1 MTERDGLAI
10 VGIDCLFP
18 EANGVEA
25 FWQNVLARHCS
36 IQMLGERH
44 LPEHLRSKVESR
56 LSAVMPKLD
65 VKSQQFRLPPTITRN
80 FDVRVLQMLE
90 IVRRLFAEHTNLKK
104 ESLLSLLCS
113 QKMMPREQASTSLE
127 RRLQVMSFFEE
138 MKAMQGLDAETA
150 DDIRGQFAEL
160 YDQSFPHPGFE
171 GFLAESSSL
180 MTSIIP
186 KTFDFG
192 GGHIAMDA
200 TCASVIT
207 ALQIAWDA
215 IHCGHNDAA
224 VIVAM
229 SPEAVPSRFV
239 HYAQIGIFTRDA
251 VMPFDENA
259 SGSALG
265 EGIGVMLVR
274 RLKDAEAAGDKIH
287 GVIRGIGV
295 SSDGVGSGFVA
306 PKQDGQV
313 RAMRAAYAMSGVDPK
328 LIRMVEAHATGAPK
342 GDITELESMREI
354 FGSPEDC
361 PDKIVTGSVK
371 GNVGHMLEA
380 SGMASIFKVC
390 SALKDGILPPTIYR
404 TLRPELLDGSTRFE
418 LLSEPKP
425 WPQNDVRRF
434 AAASSFG
441 FGGVNAHIILEAHP
455 STAKDLPLAQTTF
468 SFSSP
473 TEAPVTTD
481 LITAPSTGSSIAASD
496 YVMLS
501 NAEVEAGVL
510 EIIANCTG
518 YEVGELQLDHDLDA
532 DLGVDSI
539 KHMEVLLSVGEKFKV
554 QAEEGDQITDYPT
567 IGKLVE
573 LAQTRQNTS
582 TGEPSGMMAEL
593 MAGLQS
599 GDLPPEA
606 AERLTQ
612 MGIAAPTVEVNTV
625 DVPAVAAV
633 VEAPK
638 ALETPVALVET
649 VSAPVVPAPANDYVM
664 LSNAEV
670 EAGVLEIIANCT
682 GYEVGELQ
690 LDHDLDADLGVDSI
704 KHMEVLLSVGEKFKV
719 QAEEGDQITDYPTI
733 GKLVELAQ
741 TRQNTSTGEPSG
753 MMAEL
758 MAGLQSGDLPP
769 EAAERLTQ
777 MGIAAPT
784 VEVTTVDVPA
794 VAAVIEAPKV
804 LEAKVELPIV
814 KEAPKPVVAETLATP
829 VVEASVPAPQLPV
842 TNEVGNESLA
852 LVQKAVATL
861 RNYEPHWVHPHLSL
875 VGDLG
880 LSETEMA
887 SIRQQLGLKSANIKD
902 LTIQAMAQEIG
913 GVPVSKLSEPA
924 AVASPEPSA
933 SKSMEDWVL
942 VVGKATTDA
951 VGLAKAIHKALKI
964 SKNASLKVDMP
975 SGTRS
980 FALVVDRQAS
990 LETLQARLEQSGGK
1004 TSVLQSLWWGEV
1016 GAKSPGAMAW
1026 LFPGSG
1032 SLYAGFLEDL
1042 ASIDPAAQ
1050 RVVDTAKAEYKK
1062 LVNQELHFEPDTD
1075 PLRQR
1080 PATVTASA
1088 AMARTLQSFGLTPD
1102 FVAGHS
1108 VGELTACY
1116 LAGAIDLPELMRL
1129 TTAPF
1134 KGLSALPNGAMAA
1147 ILGPEATTLQIVSKF
1162 AGRVVVSNRNSAQQL
1177 VVSGKEIDIVAFC
1190 EEAKALNLKPV
1201 RLEVQTAY
1209 HSPLL
1214 GDAHKQYREA
1224 LQTAKFQMP
1233 KLPVISGL
1241 SGDQLPFST
1250 IDPAQT
1256 RAMLDCAF
1264 IAPVN
1269 HVSQLRRLQEMGA
1282 KVYVDMGPTDRLSRL
1297 AKETLDPSATVLSAN
1312 RTKRN
1317 GRLAFLETL
1326 AQLHVLG
1333 YEIKAE
1339 LPVEAPAPVA
1349 VLAATAVRSS
1359 VVATVPAPT
1368 NGKMASPTNGNGNGH
1383 SKVTAQTAV
1392 ATPVRPAQ
1400 TASQPTPPLPN
1411 GNGKTAVTAKVS
1423 KPALDLLNH
1432 RPSLLEPIAVVGMGA
1447 LMPDANNVEEFW
1459 QNLISGHDAIR
1470 ELPQDLNVRWKL
1482 STFYNADPRVP
1493 DKTYSKIGAFVP
1505 NFAFKPI
1512 EFKITPKTS
1521 IHMDRS
1527 QKMALLCT
1535 REAFKDSGY
1544 NERTFDRKRVRVII
1558 GTSVPEWHDL
1568 AAPRLFFDTVAEA
1581 FQRSEVFALLPKETQ
1596 TKILEQARDD
1606 INSGIPACCEDSMP
1620 GGLPNI
1626 VAGRVAFC
1634 FDIQGGNVIVDA
1646 ACAASLA
1653 ALDNAVKA
1661 LRMGEID
1668 MVIVGGSD
1676 SAMSAGSYVGFCK
1689 TFALSAKGSF
1699 PFDSRADGFVMGEGS
1714 GIMLLKRLGDAERDE
1729 DKIHAVIRGIGSSS
1743 DGRGRGITAPS
1754 IDGQVLAME
1763 RAYADAGVD
1772 PKTIGFME
1780 AHGTSTPLGDSTE
1793 FASLVKFFGEEKLDR
1808 PIYVGS
1814 VKSMIGHLKTAA
1826 GVAGLMKAVLAVQ
1839 RAQIPP
1845 TLHFETPNPK
1855 INLEKSPFTINTQ
1868 TMVWEKTSAR
1878 PLRAAVNSFGFG
1890 GTNFHVI
1897 VEAYDRD
1904 FYHSEAFENELRQTR
1919 CYQDFYANLPLVEG
1933 SEQIA
1938 ETVAK
1943 TNGSAVHETPAK
1955 TNGQAV
1961 ATPGRTNGSS
1971 APVKPI
1977 EDLAT
1982 ALRDT
1987 ARSLAVVGS
1996 QVVPGD
2002 ASLANFMAD
2011 GSLRGWVG
2019 ALNPQDLGSESFRTE
2034 HGVKYNYVAGA
2045 MAAGIGSAEI
2055 VVDMAKAGMLGF
2067 FGSGGVPL
2075 EKVEKTIVDIKKR
2088 LVDHPKAAFG
2098 FNLLHNPIEAG
2109 VEDRTIDMYLEHG
2122 VTKVSASA
2130 YLRLMPTVVRY
2141 RAKGMMR
2148 RPDGSIFAP
2157 NSVFAKVSSLDVAG
2171 QFMAPPPLGVLKAL
2185 VAAGKLTSEE
2195 AEIAAQLPV
2204 ASDITAEADS
2214 GGHTDRRALPV
2225 LLPQM
2230 LRLRDEIAERHGYA
2244 QKGIAL
2250 RIGAAGGIGDPIS
2263 ARAAFAFGA
2272 DYILTG
2278 TINQTS
2284 PQSGTS
2290 DLAREMLT
2298 KATMSDVVMAP
2309 AADMFEMGVQVQILK
2324 RGSFYPQRAKK
2335 LYEIYKTFDSL
2346 ATIAPEERV
2355 KLERDIFRQP
2365 LDEVWA
2371 NTASYWEKRDPKQL
2385 EKALKDGKHQM
2396 ALTFRAYLGLSSR
2409 WAQTGQ
2415 VDRKSDYQIWC
2426 GPSMGSFNSWVAGT
2440 WLEPLENRDVA
2451 IMGKA
2456 LMYGAAVLTRAAR
2469 LAQFGIAVPSLSEL
2483 SRPAAREFL
2492 LGL

>member
-10 VGIDCLFP
+10 IGMDCLFP

-150 DDIRGQFAEL
+150 DHIRGQFAEL

-295 SSDGVGSGFVA
+295 SSDGAGSGFVA

-313 RAMRAAYAMSGVDPK
+313 RAMRAAYAMSDVDPK

-342 GDITELESMREI
+342 GDITELESMREV
-354 FGSPEDC
+354 FGSPEEC
-361 PDKIVTGSVK
+361 PEKIVTGSVK

-404 TLRPELLDGSTRFE
+404 TLRSELLDGSTRFE
-418 LLSEPKP
+418 LLDEPKP
-425 WPQNDVRRF
+425 WPKDDVRRF

-455 STAKDLPLAQTTF
+455 STAKGLPLAQF
-468 SFSSP
+468 SLSSK

-481 LITAPSTGSSIAASD
+481 LITTSSTGSSVATSD

-567 IGKLVE
+567 IEKLVELAQTRQNTPTGEPSGMMAELMAGLQSGDLPPEAAERLSQMGIAAPVAEVKTVDVPAVAIVAEAPKDVEMQIALPTATAEVMVSAPANDYVMLCDAEVEAGVLEIIANCTGYEVDELQLDHDLDADLGVDSIKHMEVLLSVGERFKVQAEEGDQITDYPTIEKLVE

-606 AERLTQ
+606 AERLSQ
-612 MGIAAPTVEVNTV
+612 MGIAAPVAEVKTV
-625 DVPAVAAV
+625 DVPAIAV
-633 VEAPK
+633 VAEAPK
-638 ALETPVALVET
+638 AV
-649 VSAPVVPAPANDYVM
+649 
-664 LSNAEV
+664 
-670 EAGVLEIIANCT
+670 
-682 GYEVGELQ
+682 
-690 LDHDLDADLGVDSI
+690 
-704 KHMEVLLSVGEKFKV
+704 
-719 QAEEGDQITDYPTI
+719 
-733 GKLVELAQ
+733 
-741 TRQNTSTGEPSG
+741 
-753 MMAEL
+753 
-758 MAGLQSGDLPP
+758 
-769 EAAERLTQ
+769 
-777 MGIAAPT
+777 
-784 VEVTTVDVPA
+784 
-794 VAAVIEAPKV
+794 
-804 LEAKVELPIV
+804 EAKVETPQPDIT
-814 KEAPKPVVAETLATP
+814 KPKSVQEGSPV
-829 VVEASVPAPQLPV
+829 S
-842 TNEVGNESLA
+842 ESLA
-852 LVQKAVATL
+852 LVQKAVAAL
-861 RNYEPHWVHPHLSL
+861 RNYEPHWVHPHLFL
-875 VGDLG
+875 VADLG

-887 SIRQQLGLKSANIKD
+887 NLCQQLGLKVSSMKD
-902 LTIQAMAQEIG
+902 LTIQAMAQEISG
-913 GVPVSKLSEPA
+913 ASAPKLST
-924 AVASPEPSA
+924 PETSA
-933 SKSMEDWVL
+933 SIEDWVL
-942 VVGKATTDA
+942 VVGKATTTNM
-951 VGLAKAIHKALKI
+951 GELAKVIQKALKT
-964 SKNASLKVDMP
+964 SKGASLKVEIP
-975 SGTRS
+975 NGTLP
-980 FALVVDRQAS
+980 FALVVDRQIS
-990 LETLQARLEQSGGK
+990 FETLQARLEQSQGK
-1004 TSVLQSLWWGEV
+1004 TSVLQSLWWGNAE
-1016 GAKSPGAMAW
+1016 AKSPGVMAW

-1042 ASIDPAAQ
+1042 ASLDPVAEK
-1050 RVVDTAKAEYKK
+1050 VVQSAKAEYKK

-1134 KGLSALPNGAMAA
+1134 KNLSKLPNGAMAA
-1147 ILGPEATTLQIVSKF
+1147 ILGLEAITLQLVAKF
-1162 AGRVVVSNRNSAQQL
+1162 AGRVVVSNRNSGQQL
-1177 VVSGKEIDIVAFC
+1177 VVSGREIDIVAFC
-1190 EEAKALNLKPV
+1190 EEAKVYNLKPV

-1214 GDAHKQYREA
+1214 GEAHKQYREA
-1224 LQTAKFQMP
+1224 LETAKFQMP
-1233 KLPVISGL
+1233 QLPVISGL

-1250 IDPAQT
+1250 LDAAQT

-1269 HVSQLRRLQEMGA
+1269 YVSQLRRLQEMGA

-1297 AKETLDPSATVLSAN
+1297 AKETLDPSAVVLSTN
-1312 RTKRN
+1312 RAKRN

-1326 AQLHVLG
+1326 AQLYILG
-1333 YEIKAE
+1333 YDIKAE
-1339 LPVEAPAPVA
+1339 APAVEVPVPVA
-1349 VLAATAVRSS
+1349 ARAAAVLT
-1359 VVATVPAPT
+1359 T
-1368 NGKMASPTNGNGNGH
+1368 NGKMAAPNTNGNGH
-1383 SKVTAQTAV
+1383 SKVTAQAAV
-1392 ATPVRPAQ
+1392 ATPVRPTQAPIQ
-1400 TASQPTPPLPN
+1400 SAPVSSN
-1411 GNGKTAVTAKVS
+1411 GNAKAVTTARMT

-1459 QNLISGHDAIR
+1459 QNLLSGHDAIR
-1470 ELPQDLNVRWKL
+1470 ELPQDIKGRWSL
-1482 STFYNADPRVP
+1482 STFYNPDPRVP

-1505 NFAFKPI
+1505 NFEFKPI
-1512 EFKITPKTS
+1512 AFKITPKTAA
-1521 IHMDRS
+1521 HMDRS

-1544 NERTFDRKRVRVII
+1544 DERSFDRRRVRVVI
-1558 GTSVPEWHDL
+1558 GTSVPEWYDL

-1581 FQRSEVFALLPKETQ
+1581 FQSSEVFAMLPKETQ
-1596 TKILEQARDD
+1596 DKILEHARQE
-1606 INSGIPACCEDSMP
+1606 INSGIPASCEDSMP
-1620 GGLPNI
+1620 GALPNI

-1661 LRMGEID
+1661 LRMGEVD
-1668 MVIVGGSD
+1668 MVITGGSD
-1676 SAMSAGSYVGFCK
+1676 AAMSAGSYVGFCK
-1689 TFALSAKGSF
+1689 TFALSSVGSY

-1729 DKIHAVIRGIGSSS
+1729 DKIHAVIRGVGSSS

-1754 IDGQVLAME
+1754 MEGQVLAME
-1763 RAYADAGVD
+1763 RAYADAGID
-1772 PKTIGFME
+1772 PKTVGFLE

-1793 FASLVKFFGEEKLDR
+1793 FASLVSFLGEDKLAH
-1808 PIYVGS
+1808 PIYLGS
-1814 VKSMIGHLKTAA
+1814 VKSMIGHLKTAS

-1839 RAQIPP
+1839 HGQIPP
-1845 TLHFETPNPK
+1845 TINFVSPNPK
-1855 INLEKSPFTINTQ
+1855 INLDKSPFTINTQ
-1868 TMVWEKTSAR
+1868 LIAWEHTGVYPR
-1878 PLRAAVNSFGFG
+1878 RAAVNSFGFG
-1890 GTNFHVI
+1890 GTNFHVV
-1897 VEAYDRD
+1897 VEAYNRD
-1904 FYHSEAFENELRQTR
+1904 FYRSATFENELRQTR
-1919 CYQDFYANLPLVEG
+1919 CYKHFYANLPLIEG
-1933 SEQIA
+1933 SEQIV
-1938 ETVAK
+1938 ETAAK
-1943 TNGSAVHETPAK
+1943 SNGSPVPEPTTK
-1955 TNGQAV
+1955 I
-1961 ATPGRTNGSS
+1961 NGSV

-1987 ARSLAVVGS
+1987 ARSLAVVGT
-1996 QVVPGD
+1996 QVVPGN

-2019 ALNPQDLGSESFRTE
+2019 ALGPQDLGSESFRSE

-2045 MAAGIGSAEI
+2045 MAAGIGSADI

-2075 EKVEKTIVDIKKR
+2075 DKVEKTIVDIKKR
-2088 LVDHPKAAFG
+2088 LEDHPKAAFG

-2109 VEDRTIDMYLEHG
+2109 MEDRTIDMYIEHG

-2141 RAKGMMR
+2141 RAKGMTR

-2171 QFMAPPPLGVLKAL
+2171 QFMAPPPVGVLKAL

-2346 ATIAPEERV
+2346 ETITTEERL

-2385 EKALKDGKHQM
+2385 EKALKDGKHKM

-2415 VDRKSDYQIWC
+2415 ADRKSDYQIWC

-2451 IMGKA
+2451 VVGKA

-2469 LAQFGIAVPSLSEL
+2469 LAQFAIAVPSLSEL